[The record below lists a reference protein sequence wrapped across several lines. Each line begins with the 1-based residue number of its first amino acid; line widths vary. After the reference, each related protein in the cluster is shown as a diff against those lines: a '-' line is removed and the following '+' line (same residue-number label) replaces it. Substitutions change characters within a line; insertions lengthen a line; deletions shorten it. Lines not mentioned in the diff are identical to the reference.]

1 MAFVKI
7 AIHTIEQAQTS
18 CPAFRTLAHQLR
30 SGLQMAD
37 ARLAQQISGLIANRP
52 PA

>member
-37 ARLAQQISGLIANRP
+37 ARLAQQTSGLIANRP